1 MKLILGIIVGL
12 SMLIPSKAFAVGAT
26 ALDPDWCEKPVLQS
40 FSRARQTPVRDFGT
54 IFSNCVNDLV
64 RKAEKGRDNNCDPI
78 CGPSAPAIISE
89 ANKIKVLIASSGETV
104 DYKTFSRMRILLDD
118 KPPRKSAYK

>member
-1 MKLILGIIVGL
+1 MKIFLGILVVF
-12 SMLIPSKAFAVGAT
+12 SMIMPSTSSAAGAT
-26 ALDPDWCEKPVLQS
+26 PLDPDWCEKPVLQS

-78 CGPSAPAIISE
+78 CGASAPAIISE

>member
-1 MKLILGIIVGL
+1 MKILLGIFIAL
-12 SMLIPSKAFAVGAT
+12 SMFVPSTTLAVEAT
-26 ALDPDWCEKPVLQS
+26 PINPDWCEKPVLQS

-64 RKAEKGRDNNCDPI
+64 SKAEKGRDNNCDPI
-78 CGPSAPAIISE
+78 CGASASAIISE
-89 ANKIKVLIASSGETV
+89 ANKIKVFIASSGETV

-118 KPPRKSAYK
+118 KPPRKSAY